1 MAIEP
6 PKPEVKLPLTEGPEA
21 IKTPVPK
28 PGGGDEADTEEETQE
43 NANNNNPPA
52 SPKPDPTAYGR
63 AGKPG
68 SAEDTNAWTQSL
80 VERAQNINTSTKAM
94 LSNSKPSPQKS
105 AKNDMDAEEKRK
117 RDEENKEKIKE
128 GLDQA
133 ATEGIKSGNPDAA
146 AAGAGYKAA
155 NAVTGGQV
163 GDKIAGTAN
172 ALMTEDQK
180 NQLNDTEVPS
190 SGPKGPMPKG
200 MGG

>member
-1 MAIEP
+1 MAKLPMEP
-6 PKPEVKLPLTEGPEA
+6 PKPEMKLPEGPDP
-21 IKTPVPK
+21 ITPPVPN
-28 PGGGDEADTEEETQE
+28 PDGGEDDEQSATKG
-43 NANNNNPPA
+43 NNNNPPA

-68 SAEDTNAWTQSL
+68 SAEDTKAWTDGL
-80 VERAQNINTSTKAM
+80 VERAQNINASTKAM
-94 LSNSKPSPQKS
+94 LPSSKPSPQNS

-133 ATEGIKSGNPDAA
+133 ATAGIESGNPDAA

-155 NAVTGGQV
+155 NAVTGGKV
-163 GDKIAGTAN
+163 GETIAGTAN
-172 ALMTEDQK
+172 AVMTEDQK
-180 NQLNDTEVPS
+180 NQLNNTPKS
-190 SGPKGPMPKG
+190 PSGPKGPMPKG